1 MECQESESD
10 SEPEELPTSSSIL
23 IPESKT
29 FKNFEG
35 LFQNLLKMKNVQ
47 SMHPIMNCLIS
58 YDSTRVITV
67 TMASNSEYWLQMYD
81 LETH

>member
-1 MECQESESD
+1 
-10 SEPEELPTSSSIL
+10 
-23 IPESKT
+23 
-29 FKNFEG
+29 
-35 LFQNLLKMKNVQ
+35 MKNVQ